1 MSTGTPRFPPL
12 PHLPSLSGVFVITG
26 LICHEIAG
34 PAGVLSWVVAGF
46 GCLLSGLSFAE
57 LSWRVPS
64 AGG

>member
-1 MSTGTPRFPPL
+1 MPS
-12 PHLPSLSGVFVITG
+12 SLSGVFVMAG

-34 PAGVLSWVVAGF
+34 PAGVFSWIVAGF
-46 GCLLSGLSFAE
+46 GCLLSAMSFAE